1 MVRVLVMLGILLTVI
16 ALIDHLYLHG
26 FDVIGLW

>member
-1 MVRVLVMLGILLTVI
+1 MVKVLVMLGVLLTVI
-16 ALIDHLYLHG
+16 AFLDYLYLHG

>member
-1 MVRVLVMLGILLTVI
+1 MVRVLVMLGILAAVI
-16 ALIDHLYLHG
+16 GLIEYLYLNG